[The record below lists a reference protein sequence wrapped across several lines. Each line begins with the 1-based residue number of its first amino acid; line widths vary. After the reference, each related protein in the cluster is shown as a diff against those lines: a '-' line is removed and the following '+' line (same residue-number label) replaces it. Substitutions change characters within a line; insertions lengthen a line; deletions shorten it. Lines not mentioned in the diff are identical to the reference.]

1 MNILVI
7 ANEIVDDSLDIGGAR
22 VCVVAPALNS
32 RLRHW
37 LSDVDASLR
46 DAEERLAQSLANLDV
61 ARGWVGDADPVQAVA
76 DALRFFGADAIAVV
90 GDGHWLARDLPRRL
104 RERFG
109 LPVLQAGKP
118 GVESTRPSSRMLIA
132 S

>member
-7 ANEIVDDSLDIGGAR
+7 ANEIVDDSLDIDGAR

-46 DAEERLAQSLANLDV
+46 NAEDRLAHSLVNLGA

-76 DALRFFGADAIAVV
+76 DALCFFAADAIAVV

-109 LPVLQAGKP
+109 LPILQAGKP
-118 GVESTRPSSRMLIA
+118 GVESTRPSDRMLIA

>member
-1 MNILVI
+1 MIGMNILVI
-7 ANEIVDDSLDIGGAR
+7 ANEIVDDSIDIGGAR

-46 DAEERLAQSLANLDV
+46 DAEERLAQSLANLGA

-109 LPVLQAGKP
+109 LPVVQP
-118 GVESTRPSSRMLIA
+118 
-132 S
+132 

>member
-46 DAEERLAQSLANLDV
+46 NAEDRLAHSLVNLGA

-76 DALRFFGADAIAVV
+76 DALCFFAADAIAVV

-104 RERFG
+104 RSRFQ
-109 LPVLQAGKP
+109 LPVYQTGKP
-118 GVESTRPSSRMLIA
+118 GVESTRPSERMLIA

>member
-7 ANEIVDDSLDIGGAR
+7 ANDVVHDSLDLDGAR

-37 LSDVDASLR
+37 LSDVDASLGA
-46 DAEERLAQSLANLDV
+46 AEQRLAQSLANLG
-61 ARGWVGDADPVQAVA
+61 AGSGWVGDADPVQAVA
-76 DALRFFGADAIAVV
+76 DALHFFDADAIAVV
-90 GDGHWLARDLPRRL
+90 GDAHWLARDLPRRL
-104 RERFG
+104 RDRFG
-109 LPVLQAGKP
+109 LPIVQAGKP
-118 GVESTRPSSRMLIA
+118 GVESTRPSDRMLIA